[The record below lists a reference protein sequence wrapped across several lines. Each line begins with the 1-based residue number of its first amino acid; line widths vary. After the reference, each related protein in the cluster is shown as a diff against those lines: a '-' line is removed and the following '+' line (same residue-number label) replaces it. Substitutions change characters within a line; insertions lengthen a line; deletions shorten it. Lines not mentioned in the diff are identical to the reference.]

1 VGYAVAA
8 EFVRRH
14 LCLTEVLRYPRS
26 ACGSR
31 AQPPSTAYPRSA
43 SVCHLTLRSRLEE
56 PAPPASE
63 AIDDRLVV
71 LGDDADGNELE
82 VMAVEGPKGELI
94 AIHAMELREKYRAQY
109 EEAKQWR
116 L

>member
-1 VGYAVAA
+1 MSD
-8 EFVRRH
+8 
-14 LCLTEVLRYPRS
+14 RS
-26 ACGSR
+26 AKVSQKR
-31 AQPPSTAYPRSA
+31 VRFARSA
-43 SVCHLTLRSRLEE
+43 TKHRISKERIRHVISHCGLAFEE

-94 AIHAMELREKYRAQY
+94 AVHAMELREKYRAQY